1 MVPSSR
7 ENLNRK
13 ALFLPSNIGFACFFL
28 KPIQWYCSVMSNE
41 SQYLGHNMEPGKN
54 PSPIQCHRKSLC
66 RNAVLLHPCIIIE
79 EPPSLSWV
87 EMFKQPQHHL
97 DLSSVCVR
105 ASGTS
110 KNWMIYI
117 ESLQLTYGG
126 FHEST
131 GVTPQLSSICLWI
144 VHVFHHP
151 LIGVPPNINIYGS
164 MALHSL
170 PGHCRNAWCAL
181 ARWSCAKRFLSA
193 LSKVS

>member
-1 MVPSSR
+1 
-7 ENLNRK
+7 
-13 ALFLPSNIGFACFFL
+13 
-28 KPIQWYCSVMSNE
+28 MSNVE

-54 PSPIQCHRKSLC
+54 PSPIQCHRKSLKKLPLYLEWKC
-66 RNAVLLHPCIIIE
+66 SNNLSII
-79 EPPSLSWV
+79 W
-87 EMFKQPQHHL
+87 MC
-97 DLSSVCVR
+97 VCAR

-126 FHEST
+126 FQST
-131 GVTPQLSSICLWI
+131 GVTPQLSFICLWI

-170 PGHCRNAWCAL
+170 RGIAAMPDVLWPAEAAPNASCR
-181 ARWSCAKRFLSA
+181 RFRRCLSTVEMGQWWPA
-193 LSKVS
+193 AGPSLEK